1 MVSFIMREDRV
12 MKELEITAIN
22 ENLVKVLAFVD
33 KELEKV
39 GCPMKAQLKIDI
51 AVEEIFVNIA
61 NYAYRPECGPA
72 TIRVEVLKEPFQ
84 VILSFVDHG
93 IPYDPLAKRD
103 PDITLSSEKRAIG
116 GLGIFMVKK
125 SMDDIAYEYKD
136 GHNILT
142 IKKNL

>member
-1 MVSFIMREDRV
+1 MREDRV